1 MSAWFA
7 ANDGETLVGEEGL
20 DPELYIRKN
29 VLLSE
34 NACQRHI
41 SELQDTQHSGQN
53 LWPAK
58 GRGHF
63 YTDEKMLVL
72 FYCAG
77 ELRPEKMPQHLL

>member
-20 DPELYIRKN
+20 DPKSYIQRN

-53 LWPAK
+53 LWSA
-58 GRGHF
+58 
-63 YTDEKMLVL
+63 
-72 FYCAG
+72 
-77 ELRPEKMPQHLL
+77 